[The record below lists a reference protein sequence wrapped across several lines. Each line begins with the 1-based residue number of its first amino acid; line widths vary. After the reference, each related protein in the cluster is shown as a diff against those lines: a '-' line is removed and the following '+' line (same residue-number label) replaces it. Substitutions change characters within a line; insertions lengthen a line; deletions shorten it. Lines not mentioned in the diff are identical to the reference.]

1 MRLTALVLFGALS
14 IFAVGCANEDTGGSK
29 VLRPSTGA
37 PEHSDDKSETS
48 GTKTTGSTATTG
60 NAAKPL
66 TPDAPVTTT
75 TPTTSTTPTT
85 PATKPVV
92 EAKPIACS
100 TDTDSVTESYR
111 LALQRDPDPG
121 GLQNWV
127 GAIQNGDT
135 RLGVLQKML
144 QSEEFVSVNA
154 NLTDEEF
161 LSFLYHSFFNRDPDA
176 GGLQSWLGALQGGQ
190 SRSSVAQAFTN
201 SDEFKDPSSNRAA
214 ACYF

>member
-1 MRLTALVLFGALS
+1 MRLTALVLLGALS
-14 IFAVGCANEDTGGSK
+14 IFAVGCANEDTDGSK
-29 VLRPSTGA
+29 VLRPSTSA
-37 PEHSDDKSETS
+37 PQRSDDKSETS
-48 GTKTTGSTATTG
+48 GTSATTG
-60 NAAKPL
+60 GAATTGDVAKPV
-66 TPDAPVTTT
+66 TPDAPVATT
-75 TPTTSTTPTT
+75 TP
-85 PATKPVV
+85 AAKPVV
-92 EAKPIACS
+92 QAKPIACT

-144 QSEEFVSVNA
+144 QSEEFISVNA
-154 NLTDEEF
+154 NLTDDEF
-161 LSFLYHSFFNRDPDA
+161 LSVLYHSFFNREPDE
-176 GGLQSWLGALQGGQ
+176 GGRQSWLGALQGGQ

-201 SDEFKDPSSNRAA
+201 SDEFKDPNANRAA